1 MQSSGARQ
9 TNAQIIEQKRKIE
22 HVGAMIED
30 AQDSVTQ
37 LDILHSGLDEDLV
50 KLQSFLG
57 DQALFLCQTLLV
69 APYYDRWTPVGPDGS
84 LLCMAT
90 RNN

>member
-50 KLQSFLG
+50 KLQSFLCPWRPG
-57 DQALFLCQTLLV
+57 PIPLPNPLSCTLLR
-69 APYYDRWTPVGPDGS
+69 PLDSRGS
-84 LLCMAT
+84 
-90 RNN
+90 